1 MNLENYL
8 SATLPTA
15 VVAKIFEEQQE
26 NNNGNDKN
34 DDDSDT
40 DGNKIKIKF

>member
-15 VVAKIFEEQQE
+15 VVAKIFEANSKVEE
-26 NNNGNDKN
+26 
-34 DDDSDT
+34 DDEIKKTESDAEE
-40 DGNKIKIKF
+40 GIKEI